1 MSSLVSRD
9 LSGKCK
15 AARGARLVNAKESLP
30 KIFGDS
36 SKSSARCEP
45 PTTFDTHTMPRQR
58 SKKLTAS
65 RIVEAKSAAEE
76 DPASDGINSENETDD
91 SDNESLISVEK
102 DEEEEELDRLVFGDG
117 AGFKAMLGQ
126 DMEVDSEDKDGDNG
140 VEEDGSEAGLEH
152 VDDADVRS
160 PCIEA
165 HLMLMG
171 CAAFL
176 SGLWAIWRFK
186 CYSTP

>member
-1 MSSLVSRD
+1 MDSLIPRD
-9 LSGKCK
+9 LLAS
-15 AARGARLVNAKESLP
+15 ARLRGGRGWSTLKNPCRKYLATLQKVRP
-30 KIFGDS
+30 G
-36 SKSSARCEP
+36 CEP
-45 PTTFDTHTMPRQR
+45 PTNFNTHTMPRQR
-58 SKKLTAS
+58 SKKLAAS
-65 RIVEAKSAAEE
+65 RVVEAKSAVEE
-76 DPASDGINSENETDD
+76 DPVSDGIDSENETDD
-91 SDNESLISVEK
+91 TDNESLISVEK

-117 AGFKAMLGQ
+117 AGFKSMLGQ
-126 DMEVDSEDKDGDNG
+126 GMEVDSEDKDGDNG

-160 PCIEA
+160 PCIET

-186 CYSTP
+186 CNSAS